1 MMDADRMRKLLKRV
15 AIAGVFFVL
24 AFLFYQLGWRSAL
37 VGYALVVT
45 VIMILVILLQSGRGG
60 GLASMGGMGGSSMLG
75 ARASTPIAKA
85 TYIMGALFL
94 FICLLVA
101 RLGNLQASSPE
112 VLRQESS
119 QQTEQPVPD
128 SEDTAPDDTPAQPDE
143 TDSGGQEQTE
153 ETPPNTSPDTDDSN
167 SEGEQQ

>member
-24 AFLFYQLGWRSAL
+24 AFLFYQLGWRSVL

-45 VIMILVILLQSGRGG
+45 VVMILVILLQSGRGG

-85 TYIMGALFL
+85 TYVMGALFL

-101 RLGNLQASSPE
+101 RLGNLQVSSPE
-112 VLRQESS
+112 SLRQAPP
-119 QQTEQPVPD
+119 QQMEQPAQD
-128 SEDTAPDDTPAQPDE
+128 SDETAPGDAPAQPDQ
-143 TDSGGQEQTE
+143 TDSEGTTE
-153 ETPPNTSPDTDDSN
+153 EAPTDEPDN
-167 SEGEQQ
+167 EGEQQ